1 MPFYILFI
9 PVAVYYLLFCYAPM
23 AGVVIA
29 FKDYS
34 FRAGIFG
41 SPWVGLKNFLEV
53 VKNDDF
59 WKVFRNTLV
68 ISGLRILFGFPA
80 PIIFALMINEL
91 RRKKFKRFIQTISY
105 LPHFISWVVIYGI
118 LFSFFSSSG
127 MINQIIENFGG
138 DGIRFLSTEKY
149 FREFFVGAAIW
160 KELGWSS
167 IIYLAALAS
176 IDVELYE
183 AAMIDGASRWQQLT
197 RITFPS
203 IRGVVSVML
212 VLSFTNVLSV
222 GFEQILVM
230 INPAVSGVAETIDY
244 YIYRIGIMQANNY
257 SYATAVGLFKS
268 LLSLAL
274 VLAANWGARKIDPE
288 DGGLW

>member
-1 MPFYILFI
+1 
-9 PVAVYYLLFCYAPM
+9 M

-41 SPWVGLKNFLEV
+41 SPWVGLKNFIEV

-91 RRKKFKRFIQTISY
+91 RQKKMKKFIQTVSY

-118 LFSFFSSSG
+118 LFSFFSSGG
-127 MINQIIENFGG
+127 MINQIIENSGG
-138 DGIRFLSTEKY
+138 RGIRFLSSQQY
-149 FREFFVGAAIW
+149 FRQFFVGAAIW
-160 KELGWSS
+160 KELGWSA

-183 AAMIDGASRWQQLT
+183 AAMIDGANRWQQMT

-212 VLSFTNVLSV
+212 VLNFTNVLSV

-230 INPAVSGVAETIDY
+230 INPTVSGVAETIDY

-268 LLSLAL
+268 LLSLFL
-274 VLAANWGARKIDPE
+274 VLAANWGARKVDPE